1 MTELAVTAASAALA
15 FLVLYGAAVMFTLE
29 RIGDRFGPTL
39 LPGFLR
45 RRVAG
50 WFVGLASLV
59 LAGLVVIVPPDGPG
73 KLLAS
78 LVLFLADSALVAL
91 ACYRTWRDGS
101 DVRGMLEL
109 AHGAADP
116 AQAVREILWQA
127 LERADVVTVG
137 LSLRA
142 FDRTSPLRADLLAW
156 LLGHRVLQDRDWL
169 TTEILSAEL
178 EGGLDEAGARAV
190 REPLI
195 AILDSAL
202 RREQF
207 ELVYNVIHETIE
219 ALEEA
224 APFTDSHG
232 QLMVDV
238 GSKTWLVGDYYG
250 TAPRKASVPA
260 QLDYVKGIYSSR
272 LKDIWRAILNRREV
286 EGVESF
292 VSFLCLSAEETEET
306 QFMYSIY
313 TDILMDGA
321 PAGVL
326 TMKPLRDLANSMR
339 HIRLREEGRA
349 FRGEPDEDGLSSF
362 EAPGES
368 WNRLFVLLV
377 DAAQKSGATEH
388 DIEQLVSTYGMASD
402 RDFMRKVKREL
413 EERRSAESGLGHE
426 VAPRRSRSTRGP
438 GSEVQ

>member
-1 MTELAVTAASAALA
+1 MTELAVTSASAALA
-15 FLVLYGAAVMFTLE
+15 FLVLYGAAVIFTLE
-29 RIGDRFGPTL
+29 RIADRFGPAL
-39 LPGFLR
+39 LPGFLL

-50 WFVGLASLV
+50 RFGGLAVLV
-59 LAGLVVIVPPDGPG
+59 LVAFVVIVPPDGPG
-73 KLLAS
+73 RIVAS
-78 LVLFLADSALVAL
+78 FSVFIGGLVLVAL
-91 ACYRTWRDGS
+91 ASYWTWRDGS
-101 DVRGMLEL
+101 DALRMLKL
-109 AHGAADP
+109 AQSARDP
-116 AQAVREILWQA
+116 AQAVRELLWRA

-142 FDRTSPLRADLLAW
+142 FERTSPQRADLLRW

-169 TTEILSAEL
+169 TTEILAAEL
-178 EGGLDEAGARAV
+178 EGGLSEAAAQAV

-207 ELVYNVIHETIE
+207 ELVYSVIHKTMR

-224 APFTDSHG
+224 VQFTDRHG

-238 GSKTWLVGDYYG
+238 GSTTWLVGDYRG

-292 VSFLCLSAEETEET
+292 VSFLCVSAEETEET
-306 QFMYSIY
+306 PFMYSIY

-339 HIRLREEGRA
+339 HIRLREMGRA
-349 FRGEPDEDGLSSF
+349 SRGEPDEEGFPLMGS
-362 EAPGES
+362 PGES

-377 DAAQKSGATEH
+377 DAAQKSGATED
-388 DIEQLVSTYGMASD
+388 DIGQLASTYGMGGD
-402 RDFMRKVKREL
+402 HDFMQKVKREL
-413 EERRSAESGLGHE
+413 DERRSSGSEEGHE
-426 VAPRRSRSTRGP
+426 VPPRRSRSRDTHR
-438 GSEVQ
+438 